1 MMTCVYGWFASGL
14 AFLAADALWLSQM
27 TSRFYRPAM
36 GDLLADKPRFAAAA
50 AFYVLYITGVLVL
63 AVLPALKEGGLGR
76 AAMLGAIVGLMAYGT
91 YDLTNHATLRQ
102 WPLRLTLVDMAW
114 GTVLT
119 SLAACAG
126 FWTIRFTQAAS

>member
-1 MMTCVYGWFASGL
+1 MMHYLYGWLASGL
-14 AFLAADALWLSQM
+14 AFLAIDAIWLSQM

-36 GDLLADKPRFAAAA
+36 GDMLADKPRLGAAA

-63 AVLPALKEGGLGR
+63 AVLPALKDGGLAR
-76 AAMLGAIVGLMAYGT
+76 AAFLGAAIGLFAYGT

-119 SLAACAG
+119 GFSACAG
-126 FWTIRFTQAAS
+126 YWAMRMAGAAS